1 MAPQIVSRAQWGA
14 RPPKQPGTPWT
25 TGKPAGWTIHW
36 EGADGAGAA
45 HGQCAANVRSIQRF
59 HQNGAYSD
67 IAYNWMVC
75 RHGWIFEGRGWAV
88 QGAAQNGGNKERLSV
103 CFLGGA
109 NTPFTA
115 EAKAALRFLIFE
127 IAPAGTRG
135 KAIGHRDEPTCRTTC
150 PGDEISL
157 WIRNGMGAPPI
168 PKPPTPVPTQHPL
181 LKQGSRGPA
190 VMELQRKLNATVQA
204 TPISVDGIF
213 GPATAARVRRFQQAH
228 SLAVDGIAGPAT
240 WAVLDAEA
248 AKRGVR

>member
-25 TGKPAGWTIHW
+25 AGKPAGWTIHW

-109 NTPFTA
+109 NTPFTV

-127 IAPAGTRG
+127 IGPAGTRG
-135 KAIGHRDEPTCRTTC
+135 KAIGHRDEPTCRTSC

-204 TPISVDGIF
+204 TPISVDGIY
-213 GPATAARVRRFQQAH
+213 GPQTTARVRRFQQAH
-228 SLAVDGIAGPAT
+228 SLAADGIAGPAT